1 MWLQRVTY
9 SPCRQA
15 ALFRTSSA
23 CDRPPP
29 AGRRGRRRLGVRA
42 NTAST
47 SRTTPAPTVGGPHTR
62 PVDHI
67 LHRPAVSL
75 HSHSPSILAFPL
87 HPFPSHSVVEVYTQ
101 EHFCRFFCLSVQNF
115 LSLLAFPRSCLFE
128 DPEPPVVEIL
138 PPPPKNSWSHP
149 CVGIGSLFGA
159 LLYITM

>member
-9 SPCRQA
+9 NPYRQA

-101 EHFCRFFCLSVQNF
+101 EHFSRGFLLVSSKLLVSSCLSTVMPFRGPWTPRRRNSAPPPHEEF
-115 LSLLAFPRSCLFE
+115 L
-128 DPEPPVVEIL
+128 EPPL
-138 PPPPKNSWSHP
+138 
-149 CVGIGSLFGA
+149 CR
-159 LLYITM
+159 YR